1 MRSLPKPSEKSSKT
15 LRNQGGLSLLKI
27 VIAMAVVFLALL
39 GFAGFSVVAHT
50 GMSASEKMTR
60 AVTLAQEKMEDVK
73 REGVPAGLTS
83 PLSAIEVYGSIA
95 GALQHQR
102 TLTITPHDPMPGL
115 HTATV
120 QVQWDNG
127 AHTTSLKTYLTTEE

>member
-1 MRSLPKPSEKSSKT
+1 MGPKAK
-15 LRNQGGLSLLKI
+15 LFWLVNQRMQNQQGLSLLEI

-60 AVTLAQEKMEDVK
+60 AVTLAQETMEDIQ
-73 REGVPAGLTS
+73 RAGVPPGLTTQWANTE
-83 PLSAIEVYGSIA
+83 PYGSIA
-95 GALQHQR
+95 GALHHQR
-102 TLTITPHDPMPGL
+102 ILTITPDDPMPGL
-115 HTATV
+115 HTVTI

-127 AHTTSLKTYLTTEE
+127 AHATSLKTYVTQE

>member
-1 MRSLPKPSEKSSKT
+1 MRPEIKRFWALCQCT
-15 LRNQGGLSLLKI
+15 RNQQGLSLLEI

-60 AVTLAQEKMEDVK
+60 AVTLAQEKMENIQ
-73 REGVPAGLTS
+73 REGVPPGLTS
-83 PLSAIEVYGSIA
+83 QWTNTEPYGSIA
-95 GALQHQR
+95 GALHHQR
-102 TLTITPHDPMPGL
+102 ILTMTPDDPMPGL
-115 HTATV
+115 HTVTI

-127 AHTTSLKTYLTTEE
+127 AHATSLKTYVTQD

>member
-1 MRSLPKPSEKSSKT
+1 MGHKAKLFW
-15 LRNQGGLSLLKI
+15 LVNQRMQNQQGLSLLEI

-60 AVTLAQEKMEDVK
+60 AVTLTQETMEDIQ
-73 REGVPAGLTS
+73 REGIPPGLTTQWTNTE
-83 PLSAIEVYGSIA
+83 PYGSIE
-95 GALQHQR
+95 GALHHQR
-102 TLTITPHDPMPGL
+102 ILTMTPDDPMPGL
-115 HTATV
+115 HTVTI

-127 AHTTSLKTYLTTEE
+127 AHATSLKTYVTQE

>member
-1 MRSLPKPSEKSSKT
+1 MGHKAKLFW
-15 LRNQGGLSLLKI
+15 LVNQRMQNQQGLSLLEI

-60 AVTLAQEKMEDVK
+60 AVTLTQETMEDIQ
-73 REGVPAGLTS
+73 REGIPPGLTTQWTNTE
-83 PLSAIEVYGSIA
+83 PYGSIE
-95 GALQHQR
+95 GALYHQR
-102 TLTITPHDPMPGL
+102 ILTMTPDDPMPGL
-115 HTATV
+115 HTVTI

-127 AHTTSLKTYLTTEE
+127 AHATSLKTYVTQE

>member
-1 MRSLPKPSEKSSKT
+1 MDSQAEQLKDSRLIVLS
-15 LRNQGGLSLLKI
+15 QQGLSLLEI

-73 REGVPAGLTS
+73 REGVPPGITS
-83 PLSAIEVYGSIA
+83 QLSIAESSGSIA
-95 GALQHQR
+95 GAPFHERL
-102 TLTITPHDPMPGL
+102 LTITPDDPMPGL
-115 HTATV
+115 HTITV
-120 QVQWDNG
+120 KVQWDNG
-127 AHTTSLKTYLTTEE
+127 DHATSLKTYLTTD

>member
-1 MRSLPKPSEKSSKT
+1 MGPKAK
-15 LRNQGGLSLLKI
+15 LFCLVNQRMQNQQGLSLLEI

-60 AVTLAQEKMEDVK
+60 AVTLAQETMEDIQ
-73 REGVPAGLTS
+73 REGVPPGLTTQWTNTE
-83 PLSAIEVYGSIA
+83 PYGSIA
-95 GALQHQR
+95 GALHHQR
-102 TLTITPHDPMPGL
+102 TLTITPDDPMQGL
-115 HTATV
+115 HTVTI

-127 AHTTSLKTYLTTEE
+127 AHATSLKTYVTQE